1 MLMFVLTVTGAFS
14 ILLMVRSVFTAET
27 NLLEA
32 IALGIFGFTSFVIT
46 AILTNV
52 VSP

>member
-1 MLMFVLTVTGAFS
+1 MLMFMLTVTGALS

-32 IALGIFGFTSFVIT
+32 IALGIFGFTSFILT
-46 AILTNV
+46 IILTNGV
-52 VSP
+52 AP